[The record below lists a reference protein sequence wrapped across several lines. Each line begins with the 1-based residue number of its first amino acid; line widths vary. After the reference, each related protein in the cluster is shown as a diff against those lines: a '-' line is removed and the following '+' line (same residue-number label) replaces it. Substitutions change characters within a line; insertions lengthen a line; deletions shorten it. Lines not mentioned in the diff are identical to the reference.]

1 MSIYPVAG
9 SDSETAG
16 LVEFTSD
23 QLKHCAYARE
33 MYTMHG
39 DDDWVE
45 ATDPLSVPTM
55 TVAELRLL
63 QQFLS
68 IRVRLGE
75 PPCVR
80 DTPPRIYEC
89 EIMYKGESG
98 TGLNTVLYPSI
109 IDMNTMKEWT
119 SELIGIHSEY
129 MGFLQ
134 TLVQNESSEGIDYTA
149 TTIAPHE
156 GTVITRWVDYADFM
170 GCDDLLY
177 LLRARIAYIYKKY
190 VHAHVASCKVSSGEH
205 LPTQKQRI
213 ERYLALDS
221 AIQYTDRERAF
232 IQSIHVFNR
241 RHPMALSAI
250 LRQFVMPRGIPLPHP
265 DWTDEQWADFM
276 EKAPAFYASLPI
288 PEKDRHKLYVARRV

>member
-16 LVEFTSD
+16 IVEFTSD

-75 PPCVR
+75 PPCIR
-80 DTPPRIYEC
+80 DTPPLIYEC

-119 SELIGIHSEY
+119 SALIGIHGDY
-129 MGFLQ
+129 MKFLQ
-134 TLVQNESSEGIDYTA
+134 TLVESESSEGIDYTA

-177 LLRARIAYIYKKY
+177 LLRARTAYIYKKY
-190 VHAHVASCKVSSGEH
+190 IHAHVALHKVSSGENM
-205 LPTQKQRI
+205 PTQKQRI

-221 AIQYTDRERAF
+221 AIHYTDREQAF
-232 IQSIHVFNR
+232 IKSIHEFNR
-241 RHPMALSAI
+241 RHPMALAGI

-276 EKAPAFYASLPI
+276 EKAPAFYASLPV
-288 PEKDRHKLYVARRV
+288 PEKDRHKLYAVRRV